1 MVHQWFTKTRFI
13 AGQWMALSIA
23 LNIAPDACAGSLE
36 HRGPLQVHHSCMMIL
51 CILAPQIIRFMPY
64 SPDKELF
71 VNKLFRWLSGL
82 FGNQKSSSS
91 ITQEI
96 ANTAPLSEQQIQ
108 SIVTNQN
115 PRFDLQQLISA
126 GGQSVGKQRD
136 LNEDSLLAMTTT
148 MAGNSGNLP
157 FGLYIIADG
166 MGGHQFGEVASNAAI
181 RTVAGYVLRKFHP
194 YLFHVKTDTMDESFQ
209 EIMQAAVTDAQRAI
223 QREAPGSGT
232 TLTAALVVG
241 QQITVAHVGDS
252 RAYFI
257 YPDGRLEPITRDHS
271 LVKRL
276 EELGHITPDE
286 AANYPHR
293 NVLYRALGQGEILD
307 PDIFTIGFPQP
318 GYLMICSDGL
328 WGVVA
333 EQDLIK
339 AIIESPNLQR
349 ACQNL
354 VSAANTAGG
363 PDNISV
369 VLVQLI
375 G

>member
-1 MVHQWFTKTRFI
+1 V
-13 AGQWMALSIA
+13 
-23 LNIAPDACAGSLE
+23 
-36 HRGPLQVHHSCMMIL
+36 
-51 CILAPQIIRFMPY
+51 
-64 SPDKELF
+64 DKI
-71 VNKLFRWLSGL
+71 FRWLSG
-82 FGNQKSSSS
+82 NKKPSAAAQD
-91 ITQEI
+91 I

-108 SIVTNQN
+108 AIVNNQN
-115 PRFDLQQLISA
+115 PRFDLQQLVS
-126 GGQSVGKQRD
+126 GCGQSVGKQRE
-136 LNEDSLLAMTTT
+136 LNEDSLLALTTT

-157 FGLYIIADG
+157 FGLYIVADG

-194 YLFHVKTDTMDESFQ
+194 YLFHIKAGAMEESFQ
-209 EIMQAAVTDAQRAI
+209 EIMQAAVSEAQHAI

-252 RAYFI
+252 RAYFV
-257 YPDGRLEPITRDHS
+257 YPDGRVEPLTRDHS

-286 AANYPHR
+286 AVNYPHR

-307 PDIFTIGFPQP
+307 PDIFTLGFPQP

-328 WGVVA
+328 WGVLT
-333 EQDLIK
+333 EQDLARSINE
-339 AIIESPNLQR
+339 AASLQR

-354 VSAANTAGG
+354 VNAANAAGG

-369 VLVQLI
+369 ILVQLI